1 MRAGSQKKVKIFSR
15 GKFLATALLHLHYN
29 ISCLSQGAKLFYL
42 SGLIHGHYPKAD
54 VHNLARFISVM
65 KFRPPDWRGSHPYI
79 IADRLEDLTDPEE
92 LRQNPKV
99 DRNISLYGF
108 VRGTHLK
115 PHSAVHIPGMRM
127 RMIALAVNGV
137 ESISMPYISHKIVI
151 TFTATCTYM

>member
-1 MRAGSQKKVKIFSR
+1 MYSCINDSA
-15 GKFLATALLHLHYN
+15 FLL
-29 ISCLSQGAKLFYL
+29 QGAKLFYL

-65 KFRPPDWRGSHPYI
+65 KFRPPDWRGSHPYV

-115 PHSAVHIPGMRM
+115 PHSAIHIPGMHTKEYDMVLFCCFFLLDIRKSSQHA
-127 RMIALAVNGV
+127 ING
-137 ESISMPYISHKIVI
+137 
-151 TFTATCTYM
+151 

>member
-1 MRAGSQKKVKIFSR
+1 M
-15 GKFLATALLHLHYN
+15 KFYSDSGLLFL
-29 ISCLSQGAKLFYL
+29 SLSLSQGAKLFYL

-65 KFRPPDWRGSHPYI
+65 KFRPPDWRGSHPYV

-108 VRGTHLK
+108 VRGTYLK
-115 PHSAVHIPGMRM
+115 PHSAIHIPGAGYNYPKLRNF
-127 RMIALAVNGV
+127 L
-137 ESISMPYISHKIVI
+137 
-151 TFTATCTYM
+151 FF